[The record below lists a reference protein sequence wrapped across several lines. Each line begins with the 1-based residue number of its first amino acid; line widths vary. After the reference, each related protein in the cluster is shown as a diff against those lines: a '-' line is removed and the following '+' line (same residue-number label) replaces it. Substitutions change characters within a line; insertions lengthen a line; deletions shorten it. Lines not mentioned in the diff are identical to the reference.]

1 MAAPNNPFANINND
15 ALKRYYAYG
24 IRNSFGIAFD
34 PVTGNLWNTEN
45 GLEAYDEINL
55 VKPGFNSGWTLIMSP
70 ISRGSISQDQLI
82 NFPGSSYHDP
92 ILSWQ
97 NPVAIT
103 AIEFFKSA
111 ELGEKYKNNIFVG
124 DYNKGNYISLNLT
137 MIGQA

>member
-1 MAAPNNPFANINND
+1 
-15 ALKRYYAYG
+15 
-24 IRNSFGIAFD
+24 
-34 PVTGNLWNTEN
+34 
-45 GLEAYDEINL
+45 
-55 VKPGFNSGWTLIMSP
+55 GFNSGWTLIMSS

-124 DYNKGNYISLNLT
+124 DYNNGNYISLNLT

>member
-1 MAAPNNPFANINND
+1 
-15 ALKRYYAYG
+15 
-24 IRNSFGIAFD
+24 
-34 PVTGNLWNTEN
+34 
-45 GLEAYDEINL
+45 
-55 VKPGFNSGWTLIMSP
+55 MSP

-111 ELGEKYKNNIFVG
+111 ELRKIQKQY
-124 DYNKGNYISLNLT
+124 LCW
-137 MIGQA
+137 